1 MSNCSNTL
9 PDNSNI
15 VNKSLLKKVHLRKIG
30 TAMLLPS
37 TIMFGISFPL
47 LADQEQKRLETDI
60 EKVVVTARG
69 RAENIQNIPE
79 SITSFNAQQ
88 IERAGINS
96 FRDVADL
103 TPNLSQL
110 DNFRPGL
117 ARIQIRGL
125 ITPQVGDAPLAFV
138 VDGITASDLEFMNQQ
153 LFDIERIEILRGAQ
167 GALYGRGA
175 IGGAVNITTRKP
187 TNDFEA
193 KLTTSIASGS
203 DLRFSGVASGA
214 VVEDQAYFRVGA
226 YRRDYDGQVKNTF
239 LNQTVDFHEENSVF
253 GKLSIDISDDSILD
267 LNARLTNTEA
277 GIGYYQPVDFTTT
290 EDFSLQVEHN
300 VPGLD
305 TRDLAEFSARFSH
318 EFDTSTLELVAGY
331 SESDQSGFSDGDFS
345 NRESDFDGFYYA
357 GAQENILKV
366 ESTTFEARLKS
377 NGDTRLRWAVAAF
390 AQERTRNSEFHSY
403 DDLVGNQPQ
412 FRGDFDDSLIAFSIL
427 DDNTSNAWALS
438 TQLNYDFTE
447 KLELTAALRYDTDD
461 RESFDSRFIEDT
473 FEQKTFSEL
482 QPKFSVAYQMN
493 PQTLI
498 YSGYSRGFRS
508 GGFNE
513 PHPDISRTFD
523 KELSDSFELGFKT
536 SVFEGNGTFNLAL
549 FRIDQEDAQV
559 TRFNG
564 ETFTLENISVD
575 DVTTQGIEFELS
587 VQASDNLTLMA
598 NGGLIDSDIQGF
610 TERPDLIGSALPH
623 VADYNLNLVVE
634 YEYEMSSDIGLILR
648 ADLNHTGP
656 RIFTFDVPDIVS
668 SKQTFINL
676 RATLEADLWSVTA
689 FADNLTDERQIE
701 DLVLLDNSVVS
712 LGRFPNI
719 GSIFGVQLNYA
730 F

>member
-1 MSNCSNTL
+1 
-9 PDNSNI
+9 
-15 VNKSLLKKVHLRKIG
+15 
-30 TAMLLPS
+30 
-37 TIMFGISFPL
+37 
-47 LADQEQKRLETDI
+47 
-60 EKVVVTARG
+60 
-69 RAENIQNIPE
+69 
-79 SITSFNAQQ
+79 
-88 IERAGINS
+88 
-96 FRDVADL
+96 
-103 TPNLSQL
+103 
-110 DNFRPGL
+110 
-117 ARIQIRGL
+117 
-125 ITPQVGDAPLAFV
+125 
-138 VDGITASDLEFMNQQ
+138 
-153 LFDIERIEILRGAQ
+153 
-167 GALYGRGA
+167 
-175 IGGAVNITTRKP
+175 
-187 TNDFEA
+187 
-193 KLTTSIASGS
+193 
-203 DLRFSGVASGA
+203 
-214 VVEDQAYFRVGA
+214 
-226 YRRDYDGQVKNTF
+226 
-239 LNQTVDFHEENSVF
+239 
-253 GKLSIDISDDSILD
+253 
-267 LNARLTNTEA
+267 
-277 GIGYYQPVDFTTT
+277 
-290 EDFSLQVEHN
+290 
-300 VPGLD
+300 
-305 TRDLAEFSARFSH
+305 
-318 EFDTSTLELVAGY
+318 
-331 SESDQSGFSDGDFS
+331 
-345 NRESDFDGFYYA
+345 
-357 GAQENILKV
+357 LKV

-377 NGDTRLRWAVAAF
+377 SSDTRLRWAVAAF
-390 AQERTRNSEFHSY
+390 AQERTRKSEFHSY

-427 DDNTSNAWALS
+427 DDNSSNAWAIS
-438 TQLNYDFTE
+438 TQLNYDFTD
-447 KLELTAALRYDTDD
+447 KLEVTAALRYDTDD
-461 RESFDSRFIEDT
+461 RESYDSRFIEDT
-473 FEQKTFSEL
+473 FEKKTFSEL
-482 QPKFSVAYQMN
+482 QPKFSAAYQMT
-493 PQTLI
+493 PHTLV

-719 GSIFGVQLNYA
+719 GSTFGVQLNYA

>member
-1 MSNCSNTL
+1 MSKRRTQL
-9 PDNSNI
+9 
-15 VNKSLLKKVHLRKIG
+15 VNNNPLSKI
-30 TAMLLPS
+30 AAAIILPS
-37 TIMFGISFPL
+37 TLMFGVSFPL
-47 LADQEQKRLETDI
+47 IAAEEQSLLQTDI
-60 EKVVVTARG
+60 EKIVVTSRG
-69 RAENIQNIPE
+69 RAENLQNIPE
-79 SITSFNAQQ
+79 SITSFNAEQ
-88 IERAGINS
+88 IERAGIKS

-193 KLTTSIASGS
+193 KVSTSIASGS
-203 DLRFSGVASGA
+203 DLRLSGVASGA
-214 VVEDQAYFRVGA
+214 AVEDQVYFRVGA
-226 YRRDYDGQVKNTF
+226 YRRDYDGQLDNTF
-239 LNQTVDFHEENSVF
+239 LNQKVDFHEENSVF
-253 GKLSIDISDDSILD
+253 GKLSIDVTDDSILD
-267 LNARLTNTEA
+267 LNARLTNTES
-277 GIGYYQPVDFTTT
+277 GIGYYQPVDANTV

-305 TRDLAEFSARFSH
+305 TRDLAEFSARYSH
-318 EFDTSTLELVAGY
+318 DFEASTLELVAGY

-345 NRESDFDGFYYA
+345 NKESDFDGFYYA

-377 NGDTRLRWAVAAF
+377 SGDTRLRWAFAAF
-390 AQERTRNSEFHSY
+390 AQERTRDSEFHSY
-403 DDLVGNQPQ
+403 DDIAGNQPQ
-412 FRGDFDDSLIAFSIL
+412 TRADFDDSLLVFSIL
-427 DDNTSNAWALS
+427 DDNSSSAWALS
-438 TQLNYDFTE
+438 TQLNYDFTD
-447 KLELTAALRYDTDD
+447 KLELTAAIRYDNDD
-461 RESFDSRFIEDT
+461 RESFDQRFVEDT
-473 FEQKTFSEL
+473 FEKKNFSEL

-493 PQTLI
+493 PETLI
-498 YSGYSRGFRS
+498 YGGYSRGFRS

-523 KELSDSFELGFKT
+523 KEVSDSFELGFKT
-536 SVFEGNGTFNLAL
+536 SVLEGNGTFNFAL
-549 FRIDQEDAQV
+549 FRIDQEDAQI

-575 DVTTQGIEFELS
+575 DVSTQGIEFELS
-587 VQASDNLTLMA
+587 VNASDNLTLKA
-598 NGGLIDSDIQGF
+598 NGGIIDSDIQTF
-610 TERPDLIGSALPH
+610 TERPDLIGSSLPH
-623 VADYNLNLVVE
+623 VAEYNFNLVSE
-634 YEYEMSSDIGLILR
+634 YEYEMSSDMDLILR
-648 ADLNHTGP
+648 ADLNHNGP
-656 RIFTFDVPDIVS
+656 RIFSFDIPDIES

-676 RATLEADLWSVTA
+676 RATLESDVWSVTA
-689 FADNLTDERQIE
+689 YADNLTDERQIE
-701 DLVLLDNSVVS
+701 DLVLLGNSVVS

-719 GSIFGVQLNYA
+719 GSSFGVQLNYN